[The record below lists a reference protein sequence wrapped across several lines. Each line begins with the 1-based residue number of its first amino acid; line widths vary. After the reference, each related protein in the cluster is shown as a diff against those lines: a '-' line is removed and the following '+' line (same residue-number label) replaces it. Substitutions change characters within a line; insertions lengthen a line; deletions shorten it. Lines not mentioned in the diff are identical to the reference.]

1 MQPGFRRLVLVPVR
15 PVLSGLVFA
24 ALVPVGPAIAGEV
37 GAGVTAVP
45 WHRLPADDGD
55 AGFSQYP
62 TEFRDLTGFEFSPR
76 EGDEGVPR
84 RGLFFRAGD
93 GLRIGA
99 QGSFDPG
106 SGDLHAIVA
115 LKLDF

>member
-1 MQPGFRRLVLVPVR
+1 MVLFRLG

-24 ALVPVGPAIAGEV
+24 ALVPVGPATAGEV
-37 GAGVTAVP
+37 GAADSAVP
-45 WHRLPADDGD
+45 WHRLPADDGE
-55 AGFSQYP
+55 AGFRQSP
-62 TEFRDLTGFEFSPR
+62 TDFRGLAGFEFVLREADQGSPS
-76 EGDEGVPR
+76 

-99 QGSFDPG
+99 QGGIDFG
-106 SGDLHAIVA
+106 SGDLRAIVT